1 MLKIEPYFFE
11 KQQIVIDWFFNHT
24 TTDINEFL
32 YGGAAGGGKTRVG
45 VSSIL
50 LASILYPKSRWVIG
64 RARLNILKQT
74 TMVTF
79 FEVCNDW
86 GLKRDFHYKYNEQK
100 NEVTIIGSE
109 SVIILKDLFAY
120 PSDPDFD
127 SLGSLEICGAFVD
140 EVPQVVQRAISV
152 LGSRMRYNL
161 TKWCECG
168 ALNEKNEVI
177 EHDANGEPSK
187 WKCKTCG
194 EVNEGLRPKLL
205 MGCNPTRGWVF
216 THFYDKWRKGTI
228 EKYRFFL
235 PAKVTDNPKI
245 SKHYRE
251 QLRRLPKLDRERL
264 ELGNWEYSD
273 ITALFDFQKVQEFL
287 ISSRPKQYERCVMSV
302 DVARLGKDKTVIMV
316 MNEQKTILL
325 VEEIQGARTNEVAK
339 RIKKIAEQ
347 FDIDEYDIAID
358 TDGVGGGVSDHFDNV
373 YEIINNSRAINGE
386 NYENLKTQLY
396 CTLAEEIN
404 SEKLTCAKGVFD
416 DSQAELLVQELEAV
430 KRAKIDRD
438 GKVAITPKAEIK
450 QMLQRSPDYADALAY
465 LMVFVVEESFND
477 GYESF

>member
-11 KQQIVIDWFFNHT
+11 KQQVVIDWFFNHT
-24 TTDINEFL
+24 TTEINEFL

-50 LASILYPKSRWVIG
+50 LASILYEESRWVIG
-64 RARLNILKQT
+64 RARLLTLKQT
-74 TMVTF
+74 TLVTF
-79 FEVCNDW
+79 FEVCKDW
-86 GLKRDFHYKYNEQK
+86 GLKRDLHYKYNEQK
-100 NEVTIIGSE
+100 NEITMLHNG

-127 SLGSLEICGAFVD
+127 SLGSLEVNGGFVD
-140 EVPQVVQRAISV
+140 EVPQVVHRAISV

-168 ALNEKNEVI
+168 ALNKHNKVI
-177 EHDANGEPSK
+177 ETDINGEPSK
-187 WKCKTCG
+187 WKCKNCG
-194 EVNEGLRPKLL
+194 EDNEGLRPKLL
-205 MGCNPTRGWVF
+205 MSCNPTRGWVF
-216 THFYDKWRKGTI
+216 THFYDKWRRGI
-228 EKYRFFL
+228 LERFRFFL

-251 QLRRLPKLDRERL
+251 QLSRLPKLDRERL

-287 ISSRPKQYERCVMSV
+287 ISNQPKDWERCVMAV
-302 DVARLGKDKTVIMV
+302 DVARLGKDKSVIMV
-316 MNEQKTILL
+316 MNEKKVILH
-325 VEEIQGARTNEVAK
+325 VEEMAGARTNEVAK
-339 RIKKIAEQ
+339 RIKKIAEKY
-347 FDIDEYDIAID
+347 DVDEYDIAID

-404 SEKLTCAKGVFD
+404 TEQLTCAKGVFSD
-416 DSQAELLVQELEAV
+416 EQAEMISQEVEAV

-438 GKVAITPKAEIK
+438 GKVAITPKSEIK
-450 QMLQRSPDYADALAY
+450 QMLQRSPDYSDALAY
-465 LMVFVVEESFND
+465 LMVFIVEESFND